1 MGSTTLG
8 SIAIG
13 GRLAMAGTVA
23 GTLRGIALG
32 MVPGMIHGSTHGT
45 MAMAGVGTD
54 GIHLGIM
61 AMAGAIPTGVAG
73 MAVVMPVIIEE
84 ATRVAWPATAPGV
97 TAVQPLAAMET
108 LDGHTA
114 ILAIMAELAAI
125 HPEVAAIARLVR
137 AVVHPILH
145 PLTTTLVSATAHA
158 HL

>member
-8 SIAIG
+8 SIVIG
-13 GRLAMAGTVA
+13 DRLDMAGMVA

-32 MVPGMIHGSTHGT
+32 TVHGMILGSIHGI

-54 GIHLGIM
+54 GTRLGIM

-73 MAVVMPVIIEE
+73 TAVVMPIIIEV
-84 ATRVAWPATAPGV
+84 ATRVDWPATAPGV
-97 TAVQPLAAMET
+97 TAVRHLAAMGT
-108 LDGHTA
+108 LAGHTA
-114 ILAIMAELAAI
+114 ILAVMAELAAI

-137 AVVHPILH
+137 AVVHPIQH
-145 PLTTTLVSATAHA
+145 PLTITLASATAHA